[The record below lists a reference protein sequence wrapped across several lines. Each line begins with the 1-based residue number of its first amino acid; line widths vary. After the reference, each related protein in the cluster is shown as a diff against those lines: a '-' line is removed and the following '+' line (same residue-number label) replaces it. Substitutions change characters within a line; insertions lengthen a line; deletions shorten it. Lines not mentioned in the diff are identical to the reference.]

1 MTTTRRLYIDDV
13 IYWVRSSGAS
23 GKDRVPMYYKGRCD
37 RADEGQRG
45 YDIKGRPVSLGE
57 GEYTATYGGGDFEY
71 EDGTTV

>member
-37 RADEGQRG
+37 RADEGRAV
-45 YDIKGRPVSLGE
+45 RCR
-57 GEYTATYGGGDFEY
+57 
-71 EDGTTV
+71 